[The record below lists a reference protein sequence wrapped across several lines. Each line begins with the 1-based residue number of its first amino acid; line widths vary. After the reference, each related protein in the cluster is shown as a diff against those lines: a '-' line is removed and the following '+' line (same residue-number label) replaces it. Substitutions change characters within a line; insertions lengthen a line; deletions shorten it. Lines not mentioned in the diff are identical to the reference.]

1 MPLYHLEENELADAY
16 SGDNIDKAFL
26 AFCIEIVLLRMGKP
40 QYEKVVSKLEKEYKC
55 YLPDCH
61 KNPEFLK
68 RILQDIFGDSYDDV
82 LKEIKIEIGEI
93 GSKKYYIDF
102 LKAMEK

>member
-1 MPLYHLEENELADAY
+1 MLFDAY
-16 SGDNIDKAFL
+16 PEDNIDKAFL

-40 QYEKVVSKLEKEYKC
+40 QYEKVVSKLEKDYKC

-68 RILQDIFGDSYDDV
+68 RVLQDIFGNSYDDV
-82 LKEIKIEIGEI
+82 LNEIKVEIGEV
-93 GSKKYYIDF
+93 GSKKYYTDF
-102 LKAMEK
+102 LLAMKK